1 MDWCS
6 DYVRGLCSFA
16 KTTPHHVLCSKDDPS
31 AISDGIRKDL
41 DKLGKHISNLPDAPG
56 GDNELSALEKISEDL
71 ELLGKGLEEFQKSI
85 EALRKDTDEPQSDDD
100 QVVHRALTTMPRP
113 AYPA

>member
-1 MDWCS
+1 
-6 DYVRGLCSFA
+6 VLCS
-16 KTTPHHVLCSKDDPS
+16 KDSKPQSPSKDDPS